1 MSFSDRKS
9 KTFVNI
15 DKKEREKMVQE
26 LIDNVTLEV
35 TKKTLQER
43 NYIFAERM
51 ILANYD
57 DNEIIRLARISHE
70 ELIQIKASLKIK
82 E

>member
-1 MSFSDRKS
+1 MSSAYKKS
-9 KTFVNI
+9 KTLVNI

-43 NYIFAERM
+43 NYVFAERM